1 MVSKLKAYVRARS
14 GMNTSDAV
22 MEVLSD
28 RLRRLCDEAI
38 RSAQRDGRRTVMER
52 DF

>member
-1 MVSKLKAYVRARS
+1 VRERS
-14 GMNTSDAV
+14 GMNTSDGV
-22 MEVLSD
+22 MELLSD
-28 RLRRLCDEAI
+28 RLRALCNEAI